1 LQETV
6 VAEKESGPQLNQLGV
21 HEKRTLFHVLTT
33 LRGRVKACM
42 LQCQRARNCNYT
54 SHKGGGSTSPQSVQ
68 GLPRCIL
75 QTKGKDAEMGLLLAD
90 SEVQLQ
96 EVKSLYKV
104 KEASILQQL
113 HQLARQIE
121 NTVVLFPRSLKRSGM
136 SYID

>member
-1 LQETV
+1 
-6 VAEKESGPQLNQLGV
+6 
-21 HEKRTLFHVLTT
+21 
-33 LRGRVKACM
+33 
-42 LQCQRARNCNYT
+42 
-54 SHKGGGSTSPQSVQ
+54 
-68 GLPRCIL
+68 
-75 QTKGKDAEMGLLLAD
+75 MGLLLAD